1 MRIIPT
7 EIPEVYLLELQIYRD
22 ERGFFTE
29 TYCKRK
35 FEAGGIAVPH
45 TGYAVPMGCAVDFV
59 QDNYSGSH
67 QGVLRGLHYQLHQ
80 AQGKLVLVVV
90 GEIYD
95 VAVDVRKNSPTF
107 GKWVGTRL
115 TANKQQLYC
124 GYPQALR
131 MGFMYSQSGLRCI
144 TKPRIIMRLSGSA
157 PFAGMTRLLASP
169 GRFWMGLNP
178 VFLRRMQMRPCLRM
192 RKFMNSFFMRSAP
205 YGVRSAPYGVRSALY
220 RVRSMQSRGYK

>member
-115 TANKQQLYC
+115 TANKQQLSRHA
-124 GYPQALR
+124 GLWVPA
-131 MGFMYSQSGLRCI
+131 GFAHGFYVLSEWAEVYYKATDYYAPEWERTIRWDDPAVGI
-144 TKPRIIMRLSGSA
+144 TW
-157 PFAGMTRLLASP
+157 PFLDG
-169 GRFWMGLNP
+169 
-178 VFLRRMQMRPCLRM
+178 VKPCLSE
-192 RKFMNSFFMRSAP
+192 KDANAP
-205 YGVRSAPYGVRSALY
+205 LLKDAEVYE
-220 RVRSMQSRGYK
+220 

>member
-29 TYCKRK
+29 TYHKQK
-35 FEAGGIAVPH
+35 FEVCGIAVPH
-45 TGYAVPMGCAVDFV
+45 TGYAVDFV

-115 TANKQQLYC
+115 TANKQQLWV
-124 GYPQALR
+124 PA
-131 MGFMYSQSGLRCI
+131 GFAHGFYVLSEWAEVYYKATDYYAPEWERTIRWDDPAVGI
-144 TKPRIIMRLSGSA
+144 TWPFLDGVKPRLSEKDANA
-157 PFAGMTRLLASP
+157 PLLKDAEVYE
-169 GRFWMGLNP
+169 WLIYAEHAE
-178 VFLRRMQMRPCLRM
+178 Q
-192 RKFMNSFFMRSAP
+192 
-205 YGVRSAPYGVRSALY
+205 
-220 RVRSMQSRGYK
+220 